1 MPLPLQGIRVLDL
14 SRGITGGFCSQQL
27 ADFGAEIIKVENT
40 TGGDILR
47 YYPPLLEGAGTQ
59 FYMVNRNKKS
69 ITLNLRPQAGKDIF
83 KKLVQ
88 VSDVVIDQFR
98 PGVMERL
105 GLGYEVLKNINPG
118 IIYCSLSAYGLT
130 GPMRDLSGH
139 DLNFR
144 SMSGMLS
151 LIRDKDNMPQLSPIS
166 VAALAGG
173 GLYAAL
179 GIMLA
184 LYQRE
189 KTGQGQLCE
198 VAMVD
203 GALTFMVE
211 ALAQWTGTGELLQ
224 RGDKTMPGNY
234 AYYNIYRTKDNKYLS
249 LGAVEARSWKEFC
262 VMINRSEYVGIQVDI
277 ERQEE
282 IYQGVQEV
290 FLTRTRD
297 EWVEFFAG
305 YDVQLTPVLEV
316 DEVAKHPQMQERKMI
331 HWMKDFRGSG
341 VDFPLTGIPIKL
353 SHGPEEINTSFPKL
367 GENNNEILSLL
378 GYSNQEIT
386 AYKNKGI
393 I

>member
-27 ADFGAEIIKVENT
+27 ADFGAEVIKVENT
-40 TGGDILR
+40 AGGDILR
-47 YYPPLLEGAGTQ
+47 YQPPLLEGAGTQ

-69 ITLNLRPQAGKDIF
+69 ITLNLRPQEGKDIF
-83 KKLVQ
+83 FKLVK

-105 GLGYEVLKNINPG
+105 GLGYEVLKKINPD
-118 IIYCSLSAYGLT
+118 IIYCSLSAYGIT

-151 LIRDKDNMPQLSPIS
+151 LIRDKNNMPHLSPIS
-166 VAALAGG
+166 IAALTGG

-179 GIMLA
+179 GIILA

-189 KTGQGQLCE
+189 KKGQGQLCE

-211 ALAQWTGTGELLQ
+211 ALAQWAGTGELAQ

-234 AYYNIYRTKDNKYLS
+234 ACYNIYRTKDDKYLS
-249 LGAVEARSWKEFC
+249 LGALETRSWEEFC
-262 VMINRSEYVGIQVDI
+262 NMMSKSEYVSLQGDM

-282 IYQGVQEV
+282 IYRGIQEV
-290 FLTRTRD
+290 LLTRTRD

-305 YDVQLTPVLEV
+305 HNVQLTPVLEV
-316 DEVAKHPQMQERKMI
+316 DEVANHPQMQERKMI
-331 HWMKDFRGSG
+331 HWMKDFKGSG
-341 VDFPLTGIPIKL
+341 IDMPLTGIPIKL
-353 SHGPEEINTSFPKL
+353 SNGPEEIKTSFPKL
-367 GENNNEILSLL
+367 GENNHEILSRL
-378 GYSNQEIT
+378 GYSGEEIT
-386 AYKNKGI
+386 AYKNNGVI
-393 I
+393 

>member
-1 MPLPLQGIRVLDL
+1 MSLPLQGIRILDL

-27 ADFGAEIIKVENT
+27 ADFGAEVIKVENNA
-40 TGGDILR
+40 GGDILR
-47 YYPPLLEGAGTQ
+47 YYPPLVEGEGAQ

-69 ITLNLRPQAGKDIF
+69 ITLNLRPQEGKDIF
-83 KKLVQ
+83 KKLVKT
-88 VSDVVIDQFR
+88 SDVVIDQFR

-130 GPMRDLSGH
+130 GPMWDLSGH

-151 LIRDKDNMPQLSPIS
+151 LVRGKDNVPHLSPIS

-211 ALAQWTGTGELLQ
+211 ALAEWVGTSQLPQ
-224 RGDKTMPGNY
+224 RGDKPMPRNY
-234 AYYNIYRTKDNKYLS
+234 ACYNIYRTKDNKYLS
-249 LGAVEARSWKEFC
+249 LGALEARSWEEFC
-262 VMINRSEYVGIQVDI
+262 AMINRREYVNIQMDI

-305 YDVQLTPVLEV
+305 HDVQLTPVLEIN
-316 DEVAKHPQMQERKMI
+316 ETIEHPQIQARKMI
-331 HWMKDFRGSG
+331 HWMRNFKESG
-341 VDFPLTGIPIKL
+341 VDFPLIGLPIKL
-353 SHGPEEINTSFPKL
+353 SNGPEEINSNFPKL

-378 GYSNQEIT
+378 GYSDEEIT
-386 AYKNKGI
+386 GYKNNGVI
-393 I
+393 

>member
-27 ADFGAEIIKVENT
+27 ADFGAEVIKVENT
-40 TGGDILR
+40 AGGDILR
-47 YYPPLLEGAGTQ
+47 YQPPLLEGAGTQ

-69 ITLNLRPQAGKDIF
+69 ITLNLRPQEGKDIF
-83 KKLVQ
+83 FKLVK

-105 GLGYEVLKNINPG
+105 GLGYEVLKKINPD
-118 IIYCSLSAYGLT
+118 IIYCSLSAYGIT

-151 LIRDKDNMPQLSPIS
+151 LIRDKNNMPHLSPIS
-166 VAALAGG
+166 IAALTGG

-179 GIMLA
+179 GIILA

-189 KTGQGQLCE
+189 KKGQGQLCE

-211 ALAQWTGTGELLQ
+211 ALAQWAGTGELAQ
-224 RGDKTMPGNY
+224 RGDKVMPGNN
-234 AYYNIYRTKDNKYLS
+234 AYYNIYRTKDDKYLS
-249 LGAVEARSWKEFC
+249 LGAIETKSWEEFC
-262 VMINRSEYVGIQVDI
+262 NMMSKSEYVSLQGDM

-282 IYQGVQEV
+282 IYQGIQEV

-305 YDVQLTPVLEV
+305 HNVQLTPVLEV
-316 DEVAKHPQMQERKMI
+316 DEVVNHPQMQERKMI
-331 HWMKDFRGSG
+331 HWMKDFKGSG
-341 VDFPLTGIPIKL
+341 IDMPLTGIPIKL
-353 SHGPEEINTSFPKL
+353 SNGPEEINTSFPKL
-367 GENNNEILSLL
+367 GENNYEVLSLL
-378 GYSNQEIT
+378 GYSDEKIT
-386 AYKNKGI
+386 AYKNNGVI
-393 I
+393 

>member
-59 FYMVNRNKKS
+59 FYMVNRSKKS
-69 ITLNLRPQAGKDIF
+69 ITLNLRPQEGKDIF
-83 KKLVQ
+83 KKLVK

-211 ALAQWTGTGELLQ
+211 ALAQWAGTGKLAQ
-224 RGDKTMPGNY
+224 RGDKAMPGNS
-234 AYYNIYRTKDNKYLS
+234 AYYNIYRTKDDKYLS
-249 LGAVEARSWKEFC
+249 LGAIEMKSWEKFC
-262 VMINRSEYVGIQVDI
+262 NMMSKTEYVSLQGDM

-282 IYQGVQEV
+282 IYQGIQEV

-305 YDVQLTPVLEV
+305 HNVQLTPILEV
-316 DEVAKHPQMQERKMI
+316 DEVANHRQMQERKMI
-331 HWMKDFRGSG
+331 HWMKDFKGSG

-353 SHGPEEINTSFPKL
+353 SNGPEEISTSFSKL

-378 GYSNQEIT
+378 GYTNKEIM
-386 AYKNKGI
+386 AYQTSGI

>member
-1 MPLPLQGIRVLDL
+1 MPLPLQGIRILDL

-27 ADFGAEIIKVENT
+27 ADFGAEVIKIENT
-40 TGGDILR
+40 AGGDTLR
-47 YYPPLLEGAGTQ
+47 YQPPLLEGAGTQ

-69 ITLNLRPQAGKDIF
+69 ITLNLRPQEGKDIF
-83 KKLVQ
+83 MKLVK

-105 GLGYEVLKNINPG
+105 GLGYEVLKKINPG
-118 IIYCSLSAYGLT
+118 IIYCSLSAYGMT
-130 GPMRDLSGH
+130 GTMRDLSGH

-151 LIRDKDNMPQLSPIS
+151 LIRDKNNMPHLSPIS
-166 VAALAGG
+166 IAALAGG

-184 LYQRE
+184 LHQRE

-211 ALAQWTGTGELLQ
+211 ALAQWAGTGKLAQ
-224 RGDKTMPGNY
+224 RGDKAMPGNS
-234 AYYNIYRTKDNKYLS
+234 AYYNIYRTKDDKYLS
-249 LGAVEARSWKEFC
+249 LGAIEMKSWEKFC
-262 VMINRSEYVGIQVDI
+262 NMMSKTEYVSLQGDM

-282 IYQGVQEV
+282 IYQGIQEV

-305 YDVQLTPVLEV
+305 HNVQLTPVLEV
-316 DEVAKHPQMQERKMI
+316 DEVANHPQMQERKMI
-331 HWMKDFRGSG
+331 RWMKNFKGSG
-341 VDFPLTGIPIKL
+341 IDFPLTGIPIKL
-353 SHGPEEINTSFPKL
+353 SNGPEEINVSFPEL
-367 GENNNEILSLL
+367 GQNNNEILFRL
-378 GYSNQEIT
+378 GYSDEEIT
-386 AYKNKGI
+386 AYKNNGI

>member
-27 ADFGAEIIKVENT
+27 ADFGAEVIKVENT
-40 TGGDILR
+40 AGGDILR
-47 YYPPLLEGAGTQ
+47 YQPPLLEGAGTQ

-69 ITLNLRPQAGKDIF
+69 ITLNLRPQEGKDIF
-83 KKLVQ
+83 LKLVK

-105 GLGYEVLKNINPG
+105 GLGYEVLKKINPD
-118 IIYCSLSAYGLT
+118 IIYCSLSAYGIT

-151 LIRDKDNMPQLSPIS
+151 LIRDKNNMPHLSPIS
-166 VAALAGG
+166 IAALAGG

-179 GIMLA
+179 GIILA

-211 ALAQWTGTGELLQ
+211 ALAQWAGTGELAQ

-234 AYYNIYRTKDNKYLS
+234 ACYNIYRTKDDKYLS
-249 LGAVEARSWKEFC
+249 LGALETRSWEEFC
-262 VMINRSEYVGIQVDI
+262 NMMSKSEYVSLQGDM

-282 IYQGVQEV
+282 IYRGIQEV
-290 FLTRTRD
+290 LLTRTRD

-305 YDVQLTPVLEV
+305 HNVQLTPVLEV
-316 DEVAKHPQMQERKMI
+316 HEVANHPQMQERKMI
-331 HWMKDFRGSG
+331 HWMRDFKGSG
-341 VDFPLTGIPIKL
+341 IDFPLTGIPIKL
-353 SHGPEEINTSFPKL
+353 SNGPEEISPSFPKL
-367 GENNNEILSLL
+367 GENNNEILSML
-378 GYSNQEIT
+378 GYSNEEIT
-386 AYKNKGI
+386 AYKNNGVI
-393 I
+393 

>member
-1 MPLPLQGIRVLDL
+1 MPLPLQEIRILDL

-27 ADFGAEIIKVENT
+27 ADFGAEVIKVENT

-47 YYPPLLEGAGTQ
+47 YQPPLLEGEGIQ

-69 ITLNLRPQAGKDIF
+69 ITLNLRAQEGKDIF
-83 KKLVQ
+83 KKLVK

-105 GLGYEVLKNINPG
+105 GLGYEVQKNINPR

-151 LIRDKDNMPQLSPIS
+151 LIRDKDNMPHLSPIS

-184 LYQRE
+184 LYQRQ

-211 ALAQWTGTGELLQ
+211 ALAQWVGSGKLPQ
-224 RGDKTMPGNY
+224 SNKAMPGNY
-234 AYYNIYRTKDNKYLS
+234 ACYNIYRTKDDKHLS
-249 LGAVEARSWKEFC
+249 LGAVEAKSWKEFC
-262 VMINRSEYVGIQVDI
+262 VMVDRSEYISLQVDI
-277 ERQEE
+277 GRQEE
-282 IYQGVQEV
+282 IYQGIQEV
-290 FLTRTRD
+290 FLTQTRD
-297 EWVEFFAG
+297 EWEEFFAG
-305 YDVQLTPVLEV
+305 HNVQLTPVLEL
-316 DEVAKHPQMQERKMI
+316 DEVANHPQMQERKMI
-331 HWMKDFRGSG
+331 HWMKDFKGSG

-353 SHGPEEINTSFPKL
+353 SNGPEEVHTGFPQL
-367 GENNNEILSLL
+367 GENNDEILSRL
-378 GYSNQEIT
+378 GYSDEEIV
-386 AYKNKGI
+386 AYKNSGVI
-393 I
+393 

>member
-1 MPLPLQGIRVLDL
+1 MPLPLQGIRILDL

-27 ADFGAEIIKVENT
+27 ADFGAEVIKIENT
-40 TGGDILR
+40 AGGDTLR
-47 YYPPLLEGAGTQ
+47 YQPPLLEGAGTQ

-69 ITLNLRPQAGKDIF
+69 ITLNLRPQEGKDIF
-83 KKLVQ
+83 MKLVK

-105 GLGYEVLKNINPG
+105 GLGYEVLKKINPG
-118 IIYCSLSAYGLT
+118 IIYCSLSAYGMT
-130 GPMRDLSGH
+130 GTMRDLSGH

-151 LIRDKDNMPQLSPIS
+151 LIRDKNNMPHLSPIS
-166 VAALAGG
+166 IAALAGG

-184 LYQRE
+184 LHQRE

-211 ALAQWTGTGELLQ
+211 ALAQWAGTGKLAQ
-224 RGDKTMPGNY
+224 RGDKAMPGNS
-234 AYYNIYRTKDNKYLS
+234 AYYNIYRTKDDKYLS
-249 LGAVEARSWKEFC
+249 LGAIEMKSWEKFC
-262 VMINRSEYVGIQVDI
+262 NMMSKTEYVSLQGDM

-282 IYQGVQEV
+282 IYQGIQEV

-305 YDVQLTPVLEV
+305 HNVQLTPVLEV
-316 DEVAKHPQMQERKMI
+316 DEVANHPQMQERKMI
-331 HWMKDFRGSG
+331 RWMKNFKGSG
-341 VDFPLTGIPIKL
+341 IDFPLTGIPIKL
-353 SHGPEEINTSFPKL
+353 SNGPEDINVSFPEL
-367 GENNNEILSLL
+367 GQNNNEILFRL
-378 GYSNQEIT
+378 GYSDEEIT
-386 AYKNKGI
+386 AYKNNGI

>member
-1 MPLPLQGIRVLDL
+1 MPLPLQGIRILDL

-27 ADFGAEIIKVENT
+27 ADFGAEVIKVENT

-47 YYPPLLEGAGTQ
+47 NQPPLLEGEGTQ

-69 ITLNLRPQAGKDIF
+69 ITLNLRPQEGKDIF
-83 KKLVQ
+83 MKLAK
-88 VSDVVIDQFR
+88 VSDVLIDQFR

-105 GLGYEVLKNINPG
+105 GLGYEVLKKINPA
-118 IIYCSLSAYGLT
+118 IIYCSLSAYGMT

-151 LIRDKDNMPQLSPIS
+151 LIRDKNNMPQHSPIS

-189 KTGQGQLCE
+189 KTGKGQLCE
-198 VAMVD
+198 IAMVD

-211 ALAQWTGTGELLQ
+211 ALAQWVGTGQLKPK
-224 RGDKTMPGNY
+224 DKAMPGNY
-234 AYYNIYRTKDNKYLS
+234 AYYNIYQTKDNKYLS
-249 LGAVEARSWKEFC
+249 LGAIEMKSWEEFC
-262 VMINRSEYVGIQVDI
+262 YMINRSEYISLQGDM

-282 IYQGVQEV
+282 IYQGIQEI

-305 YDVQLTPVLEV
+305 HNVQLTPILEV
-316 DEVAKHPQMQERKMI
+316 DEVANHRQMQERKMI
-331 HWMKDFRGSG
+331 HWMKDFKGSG

-353 SHGPEEINTSFPKL
+353 SNGPEEISTSFSKL

-378 GYSNQEIT
+378 GYTNKEIM
-386 AYKNKGI
+386 AYQTSGI

>member
-1 MPLPLQGIRVLDL
+1 MPLPLEGIRILDL

-47 YYPPLLEGAGTQ
+47 YYPPLLEGEGAQ

-69 ITLNLRPQAGKDIF
+69 ITLNLRPQEGKDIF
-83 KKLVQ
+83 KKLVK

-118 IIYCSLSAYGLT
+118 IIYCSLSAYGIT

-151 LIRDKDNMPQLSPIS
+151 LIRDKDNMPKLSPIS

-184 LYQRE
+184 LFQRE
-189 KTGQGQLCE
+189 KTGQGQVCE
-198 VAMVD
+198 VAMAD

-211 ALAQWTGTGELLQ
+211 ALAEWTGTGQLSQ
-224 RGDKTMPGNY
+224 RGDTAMPGNY
-234 AYYNIYRTKDNKYLS
+234 AYYNIYRTKDDKYLS
-249 LGAVEARSWKEFC
+249 LGAVEARSWEEFC
-262 VMINRSEYVGIQVDI
+262 LMINRREYVSIQVDI

-282 IYQGVQEV
+282 IYQGVQGV
-290 FLTRTRD
+290 LLTRTRD

-305 YDVQLTPVLEV
+305 NDVQLTPVLEV
-316 DEVAKHPQMQERKMI
+316 DEIIKHPQMQERNMI
-331 HWMKDFRGSG
+331 HWMRDFKGSG

-353 SHGPEEINTSFPKL
+353 FEGPKQIHTSFPKL
-367 GENNNEILSLL
+367 GENNNEILYML
-378 GYSNQEIT
+378 GYSDEEI
-386 AYKNKGI
+386 AACKNNGI